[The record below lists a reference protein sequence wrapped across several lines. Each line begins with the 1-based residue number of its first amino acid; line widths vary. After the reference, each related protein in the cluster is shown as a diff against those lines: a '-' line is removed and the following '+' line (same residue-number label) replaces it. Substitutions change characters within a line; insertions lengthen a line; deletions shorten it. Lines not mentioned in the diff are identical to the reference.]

1 MSHEGCTT
9 RGSSFNAPLVLV
21 ALSFSSGIALADS
34 ISPPLT
40 QSFLLLTLSLL
51 LWIGR
56 ETNATFLVLVFMS
69 GGLLHLLNID
79 AQKSAPFFDQLSEGS
94 IYVTVEG
101 VIVSPPENSGPS
113 ASRTRFDF
121 QLKNITRKGQKK
133 SAFKNRIRVDIKG
146 NPQARYGDLF
156 LLHGILKPPN
166 RTRNPGSFKYARF
179 LNTRGIYAEF
189 SCHEKDAEKL
199 ATNQGNPIIAAG
211 LRCREWVSSQIT
223 RGIAGDE
230 TEAIAIIKAMTL
242 GQRSDTPDY
251 LQDKFRYSGT
261 LHVFAVSGLHVGI
274 VAAITWFGISALVG
288 IFGMH
293 RNVAVLSVIIAV
305 IAYAIIT
312 GLRPSAFRAA
322 VMTVIFFGGMLF
334 GREPKMFN
342 STAAAALVILLY
354 ETNQLFRPG
363 FQLSFCVLISILAFA
378 NPIGKFLYRPFRI
391 DPYLPKSLIPTSR
404 RILSSICKS
413 ITGLTA
419 VSIAAWA
426 GSSLLTWYLFGLITP
441 ISIIA
446 NLALIP
452 LAFLILGTAS
462 LSIILSGVV
471 HPLPAEIINESNALW
486 AKTAAYSANQF
497 SRIPGAHWTIA
508 SPAHISQDRCEVN
521 ILDLPYGGGACHI
534 AIKGKRDWLID
545 CGSEASFKGTVH
557 PLLRSYGLGKL
568 AGIILTHGDIS
579 HVGGAITAIDE
590 YHPHYMMTTPL
601 KSKSPTWRA
610 ALLQAKGNGIQTKY
624 PASGDHI
631 PLGDGYHFRIL
642 YPPAHDAPGFVAD
655 DHCLV
660 IQLRGPE
667 DWRILFMADSGFYTE
682 KWLMNNINPEEL
694 RSDILVQGQHATDHY
709 GLPGFVDAVSPSVV
723 IFASPYRPRSRNSR
737 NRMKEYIHKQRIKIL
752 EQVKTGAISIRLGAK
767 HANIQS
773 FLENQSI
780 TLKRAD

>member
-166 RTRNPGSFKYARF
+166 RTRNPGSFEYARF

-413 ITGLTA
+413 I
-419 VSIAAWA
+419 
-426 GSSLLTWYLFGLITP
+426 
-441 ISIIA
+441 
-446 NLALIP
+446 
-452 LAFLILGTAS
+452 
-462 LSIILSGVV
+462 
-471 HPLPAEIINESNALW
+471 
-486 AKTAAYSANQF
+486 
-497 SRIPGAHWTIA
+497 
-508 SPAHISQDRCEVN
+508 
-521 ILDLPYGGGACHI
+521 
-534 AIKGKRDWLID
+534 
-545 CGSEASFKGTVH
+545 
-557 PLLRSYGLGKL
+557 
-568 AGIILTHGDIS
+568 
-579 HVGGAITAIDE
+579 
-590 YHPHYMMTTPL
+590 
-601 KSKSPTWRA
+601 
-610 ALLQAKGNGIQTKY
+610 
-624 PASGDHI
+624 
-631 PLGDGYHFRIL
+631 
-642 YPPAHDAPGFVAD
+642 
-655 DHCLV
+655 
-660 IQLRGPE
+660 
-667 DWRILFMADSGFYTE
+667 
-682 KWLMNNINPEEL
+682 
-694 RSDILVQGQHATDHY
+694 
-709 GLPGFVDAVSPSVV
+709 
-723 IFASPYRPRSRNSR
+723 PR
-737 NRMKEYIHKQRIKIL
+737 
-752 EQVKTGAISIRLGAK
+752 
-767 HANIQS
+767 
-773 FLENQSI
+773 F
-780 TLKRAD
+780 